1 MFVLDGDRSE
11 VALAFRTLS
20 AVHDHRVLERD
31 GLELERDGERP
42 QDVLGSGKPDEG
54 SRSVELGLGN
64 ADTNP
69 AVGSSPAQRT
79 LASEKS
85 FSNLIFYVI
94 LAAEVLSFK
103 RYV

>member
-11 VALAFRTLS
+11 VPLAFRALS

-42 QDVLGSGKPDEG
+42 QDVFGSGKPDER
-54 SRSVELGLGN
+54 SRTVELGLGN

-85 FSNLIFYVI
+85 LNMLGMKKYLKICFNV
-94 LAAEVLSFK
+94 
-103 RYV
+103 

>member
-11 VALAFRTLS
+11 VALAFWALS

-31 GLELERDGERP
+31 GLELERDGERS
-42 QDVLGSGKPDEG
+42 QDVFGSGKPDEG
-54 SRSVELGLGN
+54 SRTVELGLGN
-64 ADTNP
+64 ADSNP

-85 FSNLIFYVI
+85 WNSMLF
-94 LAAEVLSFK
+94 
-103 RYV
+103 